1 MHVAV
6 DAAPRLGTDG
16 GGGGGGGT
24 LCLDVGVDGRS
35 IVTNPCAC
43 LRGDGT
49 CDPERQWFKL
59 VTSTRRV
66 AVARRPPPQPTLA

>member
-16 GGGGGGGT
+16 DGGT
-24 LCLDVGVDGRS
+24 LCLDVGADGRS